1 VPQNTLP
8 RNLFLTMMMRRRCIQ
23 TFDLDVPRL
32 GSSRSIFGT
41 EQRYLFS
48 AKGSL
53 SIQPG
58 GNGPTEARHMREQ
71 ALKAR
76 LNARYCQ

>member
-1 VPQNTLP
+1 VVHAIRYASRVPENTLP

-58 GNGPTEARHMREQ
+58 GNVPGNPLMCVNKR
-71 ALKAR
+71 
-76 LNARYCQ
+76 